1 MENFHSSCWILV
13 RLQKT
18 SATIFCSIYFLFIL
32 VIIGEI
38 CEGIANGS
46 RILSAEDVVMLD
58 LFHSRLKSIMGIKV
72 GEIARAFYPAT
83 KRKFFELKE
92 FYIIDDTMNVT
103 CYDLD
108 AELFTF
114 SFPIKMFDMSKE
126 EIENYTLNLFSEQI
140 KKHKKEL
147 EDKKKEVDSLEQ
159 KIKELEQACQPKEY

>member
-1 MENFHSSCWILV
+1 MLFLE
-13 RLQKT
+13 KT
-18 SATIFCSIYFLFIL
+18 D
-32 VIIGEI
+32 VKKIGEI

-58 LFHSRLKSIMGIKV
+58 LFHSRLKSIIGIKV

-83 KRKFFELKE
+83 RRKFFELKE

>member
-1 MENFHSSCWILV
+1 MLFLE
-13 RLQKT
+13 KT
-18 SATIFCSIYFLFIL
+18 D
-32 VIIGEI
+32 VKKIGEI

-58 LFHSRLKSIMGIKV
+58 LFHFRLKSIIGIKV

-83 KRKFFELKE
+83 RRKFFELKE

-140 KKHKKEL
+140 KKYKKEL
-147 EDKKKEVDSLEQ
+147 EDKKKEVDSLKQ

>member
-1 MENFHSSCWILV
+1 MPHLN
-13 RLQKT
+13 
-18 SATIFCSIYFLFIL
+18 
-32 VIIGEI
+32 
-38 CEGIANGS
+38 
-46 RILSAEDVVMLD
+46 DVSGVVV
-58 LFHSRLKSIMGIKV
+58 H
-72 GEIARAFYPAT
+72 
-83 KRKFFELKE
+83 
-92 FYIIDDTMNVT
+92 IIDDTMNVT

-147 EDKKKEVDSLEQ
+147 EDKKKEADSLEQ

>member
-1 MENFHSSCWILV
+1 ML
-13 RLQKT
+13 
-18 SATIFCSIYFLFIL
+18 FLEKAD
-32 VIIGEI
+32 VEKIGEI
-38 CEGIANGS
+38 CKGIANGS
-46 RILSAEDVVMLD
+46 RILLAEDVVMLG
-58 LFHSRLKSIMGIKV
+58 LFHSRLKTIMGIKV

-114 SFPIKMFDMSKE
+114 SFPIKMFDMSTE
-126 EIENYTLNLFSEQI
+126 EIENYTTHLFAEQI
-140 KKHKKEL
+140 KKYRESL

>member
-1 MENFHSSCWILV
+1 MLFLE
-13 RLQKT
+13 KT
-18 SATIFCSIYFLFIL
+18 D
-32 VIIGEI
+32 VKKIGEI

-46 RILSAEDVVMLD
+46 RVLSAENIVLLG
-58 LFHSRLKSIMGIKV
+58 LFHSRLKSIIGIKV

-114 SFPIKMFDMSKE
+114 SFPIKMFDMSTE
-126 EIENYTLNLFSEQI
+126 EIENYTIQLFADQI
-140 KKHKKEL
+140 KKYRENL
-147 EDKKKEVDSLEQ
+147 EDKKKELEEREKEVDTLKQKISDLEQ
-159 KIKELEQACQPKEY
+159 VCQSKEY

>member
-1 MENFHSSCWILV
+1 MLFFE
-13 RLQKT
+13 KT
-18 SATIFCSIYFLFIL
+18 D
-32 VIIGEI
+32 VKKIGEI

-46 RILSAEDVVMLD
+46 RVLSAGNIVLLDV
-58 LFHSRLKSIMGIKV
+58 FHSRLKAIMGIKV

-83 KRKFFELKE
+83 RRKFFELKE

-114 SFPIKMFDMSKE
+114 SFPIKMFDMSTE
-126 EIENYTLNLFSEQI
+126 EITDYTFNLFSEQI

-159 KIKELEQACQPKEY
+159 KIKELEQACQPKGY

>member
-1 MENFHSSCWILV
+1 MLFLG
-13 RLQKT
+13 KT
-18 SATIFCSIYFLFIL
+18 D
-32 VIIGEI
+32 VKKIGEI

-46 RILSAEDVVMLD
+46 RILLAEDVVMLG
-58 LFHSRLKSIMGIKV
+58 LFHSRLKSIIGIKV

-114 SFPIKMFDMSKE
+114 SFPIKMFDMSTE
-126 EIENYTLNLFSEQI
+126 EIENYTFNLFSEQI

-147 EDKKKEVDSLEQ
+147 EDKKKEVDSLE
-159 KIKELEQACQPKEY
+159 

>member
-1 MENFHSSCWILV
+1 MLFLE
-13 RLQKT
+13 KT
-18 SATIFCSIYFLFIL
+18 D
-32 VIIGEI
+32 VKKIGEI

-58 LFHSRLKSIMGIKV
+58 LFHSRLKSIIGIKV

-103 CYDLD
+103 CYDLG

-114 SFPIKMFDMSKE
+114 SFPIKMFDMNKE
-126 EIENYTLNLFSEQI
+126 EIENYTIQLFADQI
-140 KKHKKEL
+140 KKYRENL
-147 EDKKKEVDSLEQ
+147 EDKKKELKEKEKEVNALKQKISDLEQ
-159 KIKELEQACQPKEY
+159 VCQAKEY

>member
-1 MENFHSSCWILV
+1 MLFLE
-13 RLQKT
+13 KT
-18 SATIFCSIYFLFIL
+18 D
-32 VIIGEI
+32 VKKIGEI

-46 RILSAEDVVMLD
+46 RILSTENIVLLD
-58 LFHSRLKSIMGIKV
+58 AFHSRLKSIMGIKV

-83 KRKFFELKE
+83 RRKFFELKE

-103 CYDLD
+103 CYDLN

>member
-1 MENFHSSCWILV
+1 MLFLE
-13 RLQKT
+13 KT
-18 SATIFCSIYFLFIL
+18 D
-32 VIIGEI
+32 VKKIGEI

-46 RILSAEDVVMLD
+46 RILLAEDVVMLG
-58 LFHSRLKSIMGIKV
+58 LFHSRLKSIIGIKV

-83 KRKFFELKE
+83 RRKFFELKE

>member
-1 MENFHSSCWILV
+1 MLFLE
-13 RLQKT
+13 KT
-18 SATIFCSIYFLFIL
+18 D
-32 VIIGEI
+32 VKKIGEI

-46 RILSAEDVVMLD
+46 RVLSAEDVVMFG
-58 LFHSRLKSIMGIKV
+58 LFHSRLKSIIGIKV
-72 GEIARAFYPAT
+72 GEVARAFYPAT

-92 FYIIDDTMNVT
+92 FYVIDDTMNVV

-114 SFPIKMFDMSKE
+114 SFPIKMFNMSTE
-126 EIENYTLNLFSEQI
+126 EITDYTFNLFSEQI

-159 KIKELEQACQPKEY
+159 KIKELEQACQSKEY

>member
-1 MENFHSSCWILV
+1 MLFLE
-13 RLQKT
+13 KT
-18 SATIFCSIYFLFIL
+18 D
-32 VIIGEI
+32 VKKIGEI
-38 CEGIANGS
+38 CEGIASGS
-46 RILSAEDVVMLD
+46 RILSAENIVLLG

-126 EIENYTLNLFSEQI
+126 EIKNYTLDLFTEQI
-140 KKHKKEL
+140 NKHKKEL

-159 KIKELEQACQPKEY
+159 KIKELEQACQTKEY

>member
-1 MENFHSSCWILV
+1 MLFLE
-13 RLQKT
+13 KT
-18 SATIFCSIYFLFIL
+18 D
-32 VIIGEI
+32 VKKIGEI

-46 RILSAEDVVMLD
+46 RILSAEDVVMLG
-58 LFHSRLKSIMGIKV
+58 LFYSRLKSIIGIKV

-114 SFPIKMFDMSKE
+114 SFPIKMFDMSTE

>member
-1 MENFHSSCWILV
+1 MLFLE
-13 RLQKT
+13 KT
-18 SATIFCSIYFLFIL
+18 D
-32 VIIGEI
+32 VKKIGEI

-58 LFHSRLKSIMGIKV
+58 LFHSRLKSIIGIKV

-83 KRKFFELKE
+83 RRKFFELKE
-92 FYIIDDTMNVT
+92 FYIIDDTMNVI

-126 EIENYTLNLFSEQI
+126 EIENYTIQLFADQI
-140 KKHKKEL
+140 EKYRKNL
-147 EDKKKEVDSLEQ
+147 EDKKKELEEKEKEVNTLKQ
-159 KIKELEQACQPKEY
+159 KISDLEQACQPKEY

>member
-1 MENFHSSCWILV
+1 MLFLE
-13 RLQKT
+13 KT
-18 SATIFCSIYFLFIL
+18 D
-32 VIIGEI
+32 VKKIGEI

-46 RILSAEDVVMLD
+46 GILSAEDVVMLG
-58 LFHSRLKSIMGIKV
+58 LFHSRLKSIIGIKV

-83 KRKFFELKE
+83 RRKFFELKE

-114 SFPIKMFDMSKE
+114 SFPIRMFDMSTE
-126 EIENYTLNLFSEQI
+126 EITDYTFNLFSEQI

-159 KIKELEQACQPKEY
+159 KIKELEQACQTKEY

>member
-1 MENFHSSCWILV
+1 ML
-13 RLQKT
+13 
-18 SATIFCSIYFLFIL
+18 FLEKAD
-32 VIIGEI
+32 VKKIGEI

-46 RILSAEDVVMLD
+46 RVLSAENVVLLD
-58 LFHSRLKSIMGIKV
+58 AFHSRLKSIMGIKV

-114 SFPIKMFDMSKE
+114 SFPIKMFDMSTE
-126 EIENYTLNLFSEQI
+126 EIENYALNLFSEQI
-140 KKHKKEL
+140 NKHKKDL
-147 EDKKKEVDSLEQ
+147 EEKEKEINVLKQ
-159 KIKELEQACQPKEY
+159 KISDLETACQTKEY

>member
-1 MENFHSSCWILV
+1 MLFLE
-13 RLQKT
+13 KT
-18 SATIFCSIYFLFIL
+18 D
-32 VIIGEI
+32 VKKIGEI

-46 RILSAEDVVMLD
+46 RVLSAEDVVMLG

-92 FYIIDDTMNVT
+92 FYIIDDTINVT

-114 SFPIKMFDMSKE
+114 SFPIKMFDMSME
-126 EIENYTLNLFSEQI
+126 EIKNYTLNLFSEQI

-159 KIKELEQACQPKEY
+159 EIEELEQACQPKEY

>member
-1 MENFHSSCWILV
+1 ML
-13 RLQKT
+13 
-18 SATIFCSIYFLFIL
+18 FLEKID
-32 VIIGEI
+32 VKKIGEI

-83 KRKFFELKE
+83 KRKFFELKD

-114 SFPIKMFDMSKE
+114 SFPIKMFDMSTE

-159 KIKELEQACQPKEY
+159 KIKELEQACQPKGY

>member
-1 MENFHSSCWILV
+1 MLFLE
-13 RLQKT
+13 KT
-18 SATIFCSIYFLFIL
+18 D
-32 VIIGEI
+32 VKKIGEI
-38 CEGIANGS
+38 CEGIASGS
-46 RILSAEDVVMLD
+46 RILSAENIVLLG

-126 EIENYTLNLFSEQI
+126 EIKNYTFDLFTEQI
-140 KKHKKEL
+140 KCAKTK
-147 EDKKKEVDSLEQ
+147 DF
-159 KIKELEQACQPKEY
+159 

>member
-1 MENFHSSCWILV
+1 
-13 RLQKT
+13 
-18 SATIFCSIYFLFIL
+18 
-32 VIIGEI
+32 
-38 CEGIANGS
+38 
-46 RILSAEDVVMLD
+46 MLD
-58 LFHSRLKSIMGIKV
+58 AFHSRLKAIMGIKV

-114 SFPIKMFDMSKE
+114 SFPIKMFDMSTE
-126 EIENYTLNLFSEQI
+126 EIENYTFNLFSEQI

-159 KIKELEQACQPKEY
+159 KIKELEQACQSKEY

>member
-1 MENFHSSCWILV
+1 MLFLE
-13 RLQKT
+13 KT
-18 SATIFCSIYFLFIL
+18 D
-32 VIIGEI
+32 VKKIGEI

-46 RILSAEDVVMLD
+46 RILSAEDIVMLD

-114 SFPIKMFDMSKE
+114 SFPIKMFDMSTE
-126 EIENYTLNLFSEQI
+126 EIENYTFNLFSEQI

-159 KIKELEQACQPKEY
+159 KIKELEQACQPKKY

>member
-1 MENFHSSCWILV
+1 MLFLE
-13 RLQKT
+13 KT
-18 SATIFCSIYFLFIL
+18 D
-32 VIIGEI
+32 VKKIGEI

-46 RILSAEDVVMLD
+46 RILLAEDVVLLD

-83 KRKFFELKE
+83 KRKFFELKD
-92 FYIIDDTMNVT
+92 FCVDGDMMNVV

-114 SFPIKMFDMSKE
+114 SFPIKMFDMSTE

>member
-1 MENFHSSCWILV
+1 MLFLE
-13 RLQKT
+13 KT
-18 SATIFCSIYFLFIL
+18 D
-32 VIIGEI
+32 VKKIGEV

-46 RILSAEDVVMLD
+46 RILSAEDVVMLG
-58 LFHSRLKSIMGIKV
+58 LFHSRLKSIIGIKV

-83 KRKFFELKE
+83 RRKFFELKE

>member
-1 MENFHSSCWILV
+1 MLFLE
-13 RLQKT
+13 KT
-18 SATIFCSIYFLFIL
+18 D
-32 VIIGEI
+32 VKKIGEI

-46 RILSAEDVVMLD
+46 RILLAEDVVMLG

-114 SFPIKMFDMSKE
+114 SFPIKMFDMSTE
-126 EIENYTLNLFSEQI
+126 EIENYALNLFSEQI

-147 EDKKKEVDSLEQ
+147 EDKKREVDSLEQ
-159 KIKELEQACQPKEY
+159 KIKELEQACQPKGY

>member
-1 MENFHSSCWILV
+1 MLFLE
-13 RLQKT
+13 KT
-18 SATIFCSIYFLFIL
+18 DIKK
-32 VIIGEI
+32 IGEI

-58 LFHSRLKSIMGIKV
+58 LFHSRLKSIIGIKV

-114 SFPIKMFDMSKE
+114 SFPIKMLDMSTE
-126 EIENYTLNLFSEQI
+126 EIENYTFNLFSEQI
-140 KKHKKEL
+140 KKHKK
-147 EDKKKEVDSLEQ
+147 
-159 KIKELEQACQPKEY
+159 

>member
-1 MENFHSSCWILV
+1 MLFLE
-13 RLQKT
+13 KT
-18 SATIFCSIYFLFIL
+18 D
-32 VIIGEI
+32 VKKIGEI

-46 RILSAEDVVMLD
+46 RILLAEDVVLLD

-92 FYIIDDTMNVT
+92 FYIIDDTMDVT

-114 SFPIKMFDMSKE
+114 SFPIKMFDMSTE
-126 EIENYTLNLFSEQI
+126 EIENYTFNLFSEQI

-159 KIKELEQACQPKEY
+159 KIKELEQA